1 MNTHPAS
8 HRFRLTLPA
17 AVAVLLAACAQPP
30 PKPAAPPPPPARDAV
45 AAVRAAGKG
54 DDSVVQVQPLRD
66 PAVEGHLQQAEKA
79 EAEGRLD
86 AAAEAAERAL
96 KLAPEAPEILQLLA
110 EIELGR
116 GRLHEAEERAMHSY
130 RLGPRLGGLCAR
142 NWQTLVETRELLGDP
157 ARKAEAE
164 RQVKEC
170 RKAPP
175 VRM

>member
-1 MNTHPAS
+1 MNIHAPLRPF
-8 HRFRLTLPA
+8 RFALPIA
-17 AVAVLLAACAQPP
+17 AAALLAACAQPP
-30 PKPAAPPPPPARDAV
+30 AKAPPPPPPPARDAV

-54 DDSVVQVQPLRD
+54 DDSVVQVRPLRD
-66 PAVEGHLQQAEKA
+66 PAVDGYLQQAETA
-79 EAEGRLD
+79 ESEGRLD
-86 AAAEAAERAL
+86 AAAEAAQRAL

-116 GRLHEAEERAMHSY
+116 GRLHEAEEQAMRSY

-157 ARKAEAE
+157 ARRAEAE